1 MKVLFV
7 DARASFDI
15 TELKNKILSK
25 FKKGK
30 FGLVANIQFL
40 PQLEEIKQILPN
52 SIVAGQVVGCNV
64 LNTIKIKDKVDAFI
78 YIGSAYFYP
87 IEIAAKTKLPVYIAN
102 PLTNE
107 ISLVSKKEVEEY
119 EKKKKGK
126 ILKFL
131 SIKKIG
137 ILVSTKPGQENMKL
151 ALMIKEKLNK
161 ESVIG
166 ISNTLNPESLENFS
180 DVEYWINTACSR
192 IEHPKIINFEDIPEE
207 YLNVKPKV
215 ESFKPNL
222 IKAK

>member
-64 LNTIKIKDKVDAFI
+64 LNTIKIKDKVNAFI

-215 ESFKPNL
+215 ESFRPNL
-222 IKAK
+222 IKTK

>member
-15 TELKNKILSK
+15 TELKKKICSK
-25 FKKGK
+25 FKKGR
-30 FGLVANIQFL
+30 FSLVTNVQFL
-40 PQLEEIKQILPN
+40 PQLEEIRKILPN

-64 LNTIKIKDKVDAFI
+64 LNTVKIKEKVDAFI

-87 IEIAAKTKLPVYIAN
+87 IEIAAKTKMPVYIAN

-107 ISLVSKKEVEEY
+107 VSLVSKKEVEEY
-119 EKKKKGK
+119 KKKKKGK

-131 SIKKIG
+131 SVKKIG

-151 ALMIKEKLNK
+151 ALLIKEKLNK

-166 ISNTLNPESLENFS
+166 ISNTLNPDSLENFS
-180 DVEYWINTACSR
+180 DIEYWINTSCSR
-192 IEHPKIINFEDIPEE
+192 IEHPKIINFEDIPKE
-207 YLNVKPKV
+207 YLRVKPKV
-215 ESFKPNL
+215 ENFRPNL

>member
-15 TELKNKILSK
+15 SELKDKILKK

-30 FGLVANIQFL
+30 FGLVSNIQFL
-40 PQLEEIKQILPN
+40 LQLEEIKTILPD
-52 SIVAGQVVGCNV
+52 SVVAGQVVGCNV
-64 LNTIKIKDKVDAFI
+64 LNTIKIKEKVDAFI

-87 IEIAAKTKLPVYIAN
+87 IEIAAKTKMSVYVAN

-131 SIKKIG
+131 SVKKIG

-166 ISNTLNPESLENFS
+166 ISNTLNPDNLENFS

-215 ESFKPNL
+215 ESFRPNL

>member
-215 ESFKPNL
+215 ESFRPNL

>member
-40 PQLEEIKQILPN
+40 PQLEEIKKILPE

-87 IEIAAKTKLPVYIAN
+87 IEIAAKTKIPVYVAN

-107 ISLVSKKEVEEY
+107 ISLVAKKEVEEY
-119 EKKKKGK
+119 LKKKKGK

-131 SIKKIG
+131 SVKKIG

-166 ISNTLNPESLENFS
+166 ISNTLNPENLENFS

-215 ESFKPNL
+215 ESFRPNL

>member
-25 FKKGK
+25 FKKGR

-64 LNTIKIKDKVDAFI
+64 LNTIKIKEKV
-78 YIGSAYFYP
+78 
-87 IEIAAKTKLPVYIAN
+87 
-102 PLTNE
+102 
-107 ISLVSKKEVEEY
+107 
-119 EKKKKGK
+119 
-126 ILKFL
+126 
-131 SIKKIG
+131 
-137 ILVSTKPGQENMKL
+137 
-151 ALMIKEKLNK
+151 NK

-215 ESFKPNL
+215 ESFRQNL
-222 IKAK
+222 IKTKRQKQKI

>member
-64 LNTIKIKDKVDAFI
+64 LNTIKIKDKVNAFI

>member
-64 LNTIKIKDKVDAFI
+64 LNTIKIKDKVNAFI

-215 ESFKPNL
+215 ESFRPNL